1 MKRKLR
7 IILEYL
13 SAFSL
18 IALLLM
24 AIASVVV
31 VKFYGDDLKIFVMD
45 QINDR
50 LDSKVDVDEIRVKVF
65 HKFPN
70 TSIQLQ
76 NVTVWSTHNFNSRD
90 FKGPGADTLLSARYV
105 NVSFNLFGL
114 IQKKYNIRQLDIREG
129 VLHLYTDHDGEV
141 NYQIFSGAENKS
153 KEGSPV
159 NISNL
164 RITDFSLLIN
174 NQAKQLVST
183 GTLKRVDLNGR
194 FSKRDT
200 QLKASLNGWLGEIS
214 KKEILYASNREVE
227 AELNLDVLDSIYHI
241 KSGQLRLDRIIADM
255 DGQFILHHGSGVEI
269 DLYAA
274 ARNLE
279 IHEVLDLLPSEISN
293 PLQGIKGNGILQLY
307 SRVTGTVSSRL
318 TPRIEADFQ
327 TSNANLS
334 WNKLPFSI
342 KNLNLTGSYSNG
354 GKFNPVTTSLNIE
367 SLNAVI
373 GSDHLSLSG
382 RIHNFYDPDF
392 SFKLKGD
399 IHPEQWMNW
408 YEQIPLDHCQGII
421 YSDITVSGSYDRL
434 KPKGQKF
441 LTFDFA
447 GGLSLEDVM
456 FRIHKEDTPFTNLN
470 GTIHIENDF
479 WEPSLSGSFGKS
491 DFTLSGSGLNLISY
505 LLKKNESLV
514 ASAVIRTNQLDLQ
527 DIMDSFSRADKE
539 RGESLHFPDRLNL
552 KLDFVVNEFVMQRF
566 KANNVRGVASYDFPL
581 LRIDSLSMQTMDGTL
596 KGNYAMAQDP
606 GGEIGVNVNARLY
619 MLDITR
625 LFYSFKNFGQD
636 QITDGHLKGSIS
648 GFSVFSASFD
658 STFSI
663 RKESILSESNIRIQN
678 GELNGFSPLLALS
691 RFVEVEE
698 LENITFETLEN
709 NILIRDSQ
717 VIIPSME
724 IHTNALNMSAS
735 GIHKFNNHYD
745 YRLKLKLSDLLYR
758 KSRGAR
764 NSEFSIAED
773 NSDTRALFLKV
784 SNDGSGAQV
793 EMDREKTAEKIRG
806 DLIQEKTDLKLI
818 LNEELGLFK
827 NDSLNTEKVL
837 PAKTDETFTFEFY
850 EEADSTREVSTKTDK
865 GRWRRKKPNKDTVQ
879 NKPALEFVIDE

>member
-1 MKRKLR
+1 MK
-7 IILEYL
+7 
-13 SAFSL
+13 
-18 IALLLM
+18 
-24 AIASVVV
+24 
-31 VKFYGDDLKIFVMD
+31 
-45 QINDR
+45 
-50 LDSKVDVDEIRVKVF
+50 
-65 HKFPN
+65 
-70 TSIQLQ
+70 
-76 NVTVWSTHNFNSRD
+76 
-90 FKGPGADTLLSARYV
+90 
-105 NVSFNLFGL
+105 
-114 IQKKYNIRQLDIREG
+114 
-129 VLHLYTDHDGEV
+129 
-141 NYQIFSGAENKS
+141 
-153 KEGSPV
+153 
-159 NISNL
+159 
-164 RITDFSLLIN
+164 
-174 NQAKQLVST
+174 
-183 GTLKRVDLNGR
+183 
-194 FSKRDT
+194 
-200 QLKASLNGWLGEIS
+200 
-214 KKEILYASNREVE
+214 
-227 AELNLDVLDSIYHI
+227 
-241 KSGQLRLDRIIADM
+241 
-255 DGQFILHHGSGVEI
+255 
-269 DLYAA
+269 
-274 ARNLE
+274 
-279 IHEVLDLLPSEISN
+279 
-293 PLQGIKGNGILQLY
+293 
-307 SRVTGTVSSRL
+307 
-318 TPRIEADFQ
+318 
-327 TSNANLS
+327 
-334 WNKLPFSI
+334 
-342 KNLNLTGSYSNG
+342 
-354 GKFNPVTTSLNIE
+354 
-367 SLNAVI
+367 
-373 GSDHLSLSG
+373 
-382 RIHNFYDPDF
+382 
-392 SFKLKGD
+392 
-399 IHPEQWMNW
+399 W
-408 YEQIPLDHCQGII
+408 YEQIPLDHCRGTI
-421 YSDITVSGSYDRL
+421 YSDIRVSGSYDRL

-491 DFTLSGSGLNLISY
+491 DFTLSGTGLNLISY
-505 LLKKNESLV
+505 LLKKNETLV
-514 ASAVIRTNQLDLQ
+514 ASAAIRINQLDLQ

-539 RGESLHFPDRLNL
+539 RGESLHFPDRLDL
-552 KLDFVVNEFVMQRF
+552 KLDFAVNEFVMRRF
-566 KANNVRGVASYDFPL
+566 IANNVRGSASYNSPL
-581 LRIDSLSMQTMDGTL
+581 LRIDSLNMQTMDGTL
-596 KGNYAMAQDP
+596 RGNYAMAQDP

-698 LENITFETLEN
+698 LESITFETLEN

-850 EEADSTREVSTKTDK
+850 EEGDSARELSTRTDK